1 VSVGAG
7 LGRGEAVA
15 AIVDAIDAIPCS
27 HPLRVA
33 IDGSAAAGKTML
45 ADELATSLRG
55 RGRDVIR
62 ASIEGFLRPRIERY
76 RRGPE
81 SAQGCYEDSFD
92 YDRLRVELLRP
103 LGEPSSRLYRTEIYD
118 RRTDQP
124 VDSEQMEAS
133 ADAILLFDGVFL
145 LRPELVDAWDFRV
158 FISVASEEII
168 RRARIRDAEV
178 PSGGSAPGTCR
189 PSGTTAGQSGRPS
202 SPTSC
207 SRTTTR
213 PGLAC
218 SCGAESWREERR
230 LRQRSGMSPEGARP
244 DLGVADEFSVIC
256 RSLRRTD
263 P

>member
-1 VSVGAG
+1 MSVGAG

-178 PSGGSAPGTCR
+178 YGSPDDAERWFRARYLPSQRHYRGTVR
-189 PSGTTAGQSGRPS
+189 PAELADVVLENDDPS
-202 SPTSC
+202 
-207 SRTTTR
+207 R
-213 PGLAC
+213 PGVLM
-218 SCGAESWREERR
+218 
-230 LRQRSGMSPEGARP
+230 RS
-244 DLGVADEFSVIC
+244 
-256 RSLRRTD
+256 
-263 P
+263 

>member
-1 VSVGAG
+1 MSLRAG

-15 AIVDAIDAIPCS
+15 AIVDAIDAVSCS
-27 HPLRVA
+27 HPVRVA

-45 ADELATSLRG
+45 ADELAISLRG

-103 LGEPSSRLYRTEIYD
+103 LGESGSRLYRTEIYD
-118 RRTDQP
+118 RRTDLL
-124 VDSEQMEAS
+124 VDSEQKEAS

-158 FISVASEEII
+158 FITVASEEII

-178 PSGGSAPGTCR
+178 YGSPDDA
-189 PSGTTAGQSGRPS
+189 
-202 SPTSC
+202 
-207 SRTTTR
+207 
-213 PGLAC
+213 
-218 SCGAESWREERR
+218 ERR
-230 LRQRSGMSPEGARP
+230 FRARYLPSQQHYRGTARP
-244 DLGVADEFSVIC
+244 AEVADVVLENDNPSQPGVLV
-256 RSLRRTD
+256 RS
-263 P
+263 

>member
-15 AIVDAIDAIPCS
+15 AIVDAIEAVPCS

-33 IDGSAAAGKTML
+33 VDGSAASGKTML
-45 ADELATSLRG
+45 ADELAISLHG

-81 SAQGCYEDSFD
+81 SAHGCYEDSFD

-103 LGEPSSRLYRTEIYD
+103 LGESGSRLYRTEIYD
-118 RRTDQP
+118 RRTDLL
-124 VDSEQMEAS
+124 VEAEQMEAS

-158 FISVASEEII
+158 FITVASEEII
-168 RRARIRDAEV
+168 RRARIRDAEMY
-178 PSGGSAPGTCR
+178 GSPDDA
-189 PSGTTAGQSGRPS
+189 
-202 SPTSC
+202 
-207 SRTTTR
+207 
-213 PGLAC
+213 
-218 SCGAESWREERR
+218 ERR
-230 LRQRSGMSPEGARP
+230 FRARYLPSQRHYRGTVQPAELADVVLENDDPSRP
-244 DLGVADEFSVIC
+244 VVLM
-256 RSLRRTD
+256 RS
-263 P
+263 

>member
-1 VSVGAG
+1 MSVGAG

-103 LGEPSSRLYRTEIYD
+103 LGESGSRLYRTEIYD
-118 RRTDQP
+118 RRTDLL

-178 PSGGSAPGTCR
+178 YGSPDDA
-189 PSGTTAGQSGRPS
+189 
-202 SPTSC
+202 
-207 SRTTTR
+207 
-213 PGLAC
+213 
-218 SCGAESWREERR
+218 ERR
-230 LRQRSGMSPEGARP
+230 FRARYLPSQQHYRGTARP
-244 DLGVADEFSVIC
+244 AEVADVVLENDNPSQPGVLV
-256 RSLRRTD
+256 RS
-263 P
+263 